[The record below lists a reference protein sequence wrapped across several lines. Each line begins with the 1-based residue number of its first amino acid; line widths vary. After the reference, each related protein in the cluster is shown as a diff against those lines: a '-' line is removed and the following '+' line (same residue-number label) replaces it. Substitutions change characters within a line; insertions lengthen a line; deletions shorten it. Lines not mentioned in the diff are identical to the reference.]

1 VSAVMSA
8 KLLYDSHG
16 QEILHWLGMN

>member
-1 VSAVMSA
+1 SA

>member
-1 VSAVMSA
+1 MSA
-8 KLLYDSHG
+8 KLLFDSHG

>member
-1 VSAVMSA
+1 VMSA
-8 KLLYDSHG
+8 RLLCDSHG